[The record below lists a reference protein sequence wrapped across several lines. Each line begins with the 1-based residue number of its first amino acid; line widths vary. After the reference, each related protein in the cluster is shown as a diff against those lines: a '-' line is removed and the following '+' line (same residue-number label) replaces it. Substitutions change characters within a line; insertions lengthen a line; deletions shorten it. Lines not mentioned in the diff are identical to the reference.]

1 MVQYL
6 ILLTET
12 APFLGLNISFSFT
25 VRASASPYSPGV
37 KFYVAVAAWL
47 ISNRSNLSQRGHA
60 WRSNYKNAILRNKTT
75 VSQLIQRLFKFIIIE
90 KYSMFN

>member
-47 ISNRSNLSQRGHA
+47 ISKSKQF
-60 WRSNYKNAILRNKTT
+60 
-75 VSQLIQRLFKFIIIE
+75 VSE
-90 KYSMFN
+90 GA